1 MQDKEIRIYPERREE
16 IDAERIA
23 RALLSLIERLTPDQK
38 EVYLKEGETIMR
50 QLGMTVPG
58 KRSAA

>member
-23 RALLSLIERLTPDQK
+23 RALLSLIGRLTPEQK
-38 EVYLKEGETIMR
+38 EVYLKEGEKLMR
-50 QLGMTVPG
+50 ELHMTVPG
-58 KRSAA
+58 RRSAA